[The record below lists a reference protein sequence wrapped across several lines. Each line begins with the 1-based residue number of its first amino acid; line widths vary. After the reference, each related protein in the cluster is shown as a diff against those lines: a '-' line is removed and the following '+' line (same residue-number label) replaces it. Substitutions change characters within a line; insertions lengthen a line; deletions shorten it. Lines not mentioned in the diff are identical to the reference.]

1 MNQHAENMKNALIG
15 YKDLRDKANAQ
26 IKSITDTYGKE
37 AGEAETRIQNK
48 KLESARAAAVD
59 TITKAGSA
67 GYKEAEAWGRM
78 DGSKLTDDVK
88 LLDND
93 LVDSTEF
100 DRLKDKYKDNAT
112 MLAVLKKYGERQ
124 NNSSVK
130 KAGSFEVRDILT
142 GEDKMKKWEKAQ
154 AQALDL
160 LDAMDGNGKYANPD
174 DWGAAFNVAAMPE
187 TLEHFGENL

>member
-1 MNQHAENMKNALIG
+1 MNQHAENMKNALNG
-15 YKDLRDKANAQ
+15 YKDLRDKANTQ
-26 IKSITDTYGKE
+26 IKFITDTYGKE

-67 GYKEAEAWGRM
+67 GYKEAEDWGRM

-88 LLDND
+88 LLDAD
-93 LVDSTEF
+93 LVDSNEF
-100 DRLKDKYKDNAT
+100 DRLKDKYRDNST

-124 NNSSVK
+124 NNSSVE
-130 KAGSFEVRDILT
+130 KAGSFEIRDILT

-154 AQALDL
+154 EQALDL
-160 LDAMDGNGKYANPD
+160 LDAIDGTGKYSNPD

>member
-1 MNQHAENMKNALIG
+1 MNQHAENMKKALIG

-26 IKSITDTYGKE
+26 IKFITDTYGKE

-59 TITKAGSA
+59 TITKAGGA

-78 DGSKLTDDVK
+78 DGNKLTDDVR

-93 LVDSTEF
+93 LVDTAEF

-112 MLAVLKKYGERQ
+112 MLAMLKRYGDRQ
-124 NNSSVK
+124 NNSSVE
-130 KAGSFEVRDILT
+130 KAGSFETRDILT
-142 GEDKMKKWEKAQ
+142 GEEKMKKWERYQ
-154 AQALDL
+154 AHALDL
-160 LDAMDGNGKYANPD
+160 LDAIDGTGKYSNPD
-174 DWGAAFNVAAMPE
+174 DWAAAFNVAAMPE
-187 TLEHFGENL
+187 TLEHFGEDL